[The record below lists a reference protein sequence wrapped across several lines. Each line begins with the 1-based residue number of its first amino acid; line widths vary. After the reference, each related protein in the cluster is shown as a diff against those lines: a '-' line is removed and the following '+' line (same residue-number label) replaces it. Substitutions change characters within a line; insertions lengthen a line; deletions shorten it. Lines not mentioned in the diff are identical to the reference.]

1 MENEELEILEETLD
15 ILDDR
20 IREAEDG
27 KEAREYAEAYKL
39 KLEADSLEWREA
51 QKLCVEKQK
60 NKLVFWGTVIA
71 GAIGAAITSGIKV
84 IGDLKYQE
92 IAQKFEDEGAF
103 VNYQKHKR
111 R

>member
-1 MENEELEILEETLD
+1 MDEMEILEETLD

-27 KEAREYAEAYKL
+27 KEAKEYAEAYKL

-51 QKLCVEKQK
+51 QKLSVEKQK

-71 GAIGAAITSGIKV
+71 GAIGAAITGGIKV
-84 IGDLKYQE
+84 VGDLMYQKNCQE
-92 IAQKFEDEGAF
+92 FEDSGAYA
-103 VNYQKHKR
+103 NYQKHKR